1 MKAKIDAKMKVY
13 EVMRKYPKATD
24 YLVELGLC
32 GCDFGEKFGFRSYLL
47 TLEDVAK
54 EKGIELEKLLE
65 ELNKRA

>member
-13 EVMRKYPKATD
+13 EVMRRYPKTTD

-32 GCDFGEKFGFRSYLL
+32 GCDFGEMFGFRSYHL
-47 TLEDVAK
+47 TLEEVSK
-54 EKGIELEKLLE
+54 EKNIALEKLLE